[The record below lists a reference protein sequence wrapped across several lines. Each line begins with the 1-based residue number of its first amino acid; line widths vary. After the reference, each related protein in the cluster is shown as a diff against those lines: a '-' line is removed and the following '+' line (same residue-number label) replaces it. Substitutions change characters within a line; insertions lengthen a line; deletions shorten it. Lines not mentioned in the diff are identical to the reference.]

1 MVHGE
6 WFMVHGSGFTVH
18 GYLWFRVK
26 GCVRGAHASLWFRD
40 GQSPE
45 STGLG
50 SYGDNLNDK

>member
-6 WFMVHGSGFTVH
+6 WIIMVYGSGFTVH

-26 GCVRGAHASLWFRD
+26 GCVRGAHASLWFRE

-45 STGLG
+45 STNLRN
-50 SYGDNLNDK
+50 YGDVEE